1 MCFHSKLT
9 QKASSIEQRFN
20 AKMMHAE
27 DYTPNAAINGFTHPK
42 TPVITKNAL
51 HVLDAYE
58 WGLIPHWAKD
68 DSIQNNTLN
77 ARIET
82 LSEKASFKNILHQR
96 CLIISEGFYEWQHLD
111 ATGKQKQKYLIHKTN
126 HELFAFG
133 GLYSVW
139 EDPMHGSI
147 RKTYTIVTTEAQGFM
162 REIHNNKLRMPVV
175 LSAEQEG
182 LWLKA
187 APFETFR
194 SLCNDLTASAL

>member
-42 TPVITKNAL
+42 TPIITKNAL

-58 WGLIPHWAKD
+58 WGLIPNWAKD

-82 LSEKASFKNILHQR
+82 LSEKASFKKILHQR

-133 GLYSVW
+133 GLYSIW
-139 EDPMHGSI
+139 EDPIRGSI

-194 SLCNDLTASAL
+194 SLCNDLTATAL

>member
-1 MCFHSKLT
+1 MCGIATNTKPKKQIEDRFSVRIPQLNYAPVMIAKAFANDKL
-9 QKASSIEQRFN
+9 
-20 AKMMHAE
+20 
-27 DYTPNAAINGFTHPK
+27 
-42 TPVITKNAL
+42 PVITQQQSDIVQL
-51 HVLDAYE
+51 YE
-58 WGLIPHWAKD
+58 WGLIPNWAKD

-133 GLYSVW
+133 GLYSIW
-139 EDPMHGSI
+139 EDPIRGSI

-194 SLCNDLTASAL
+194 SLCNDLTATAL